1 MDIPAGNIL
10 RARSAVEDLDDDI
23 SRAERCRKSCRNDR
37 NMRKKLLVKYMVNDS
52 NFSLEKNG

>member
-37 NMRKKLLVKYMVNDS
+37 NMRKQL
-52 NFSLEKNG
+52 